1 MDWYPWLVLTHV
13 VGAFAFVLSHGVS
26 MFVSFRLRAEQD
38 RGRIEALLQVSSGS
52 LVLLYASLLVLLAG
66 GISAGFVGAWWD
78 ELWIWVSIGIL
89 VVVLVVMWAVA
100 SPYYMGLRKG
110 LGHDGREPKP
120 GDAPPTLL
128 SDQELLARL
137 RSSRPFWLAAV
148 GGIGLVAIIWLMV
161 VKPF

>member
-13 VGAFAFVLSHGVS
+13 IGAFGFAVSHGVS
-26 MFVSFRLRAEQD
+26 VFAAFRLRVEPD
-38 RGRIEALLQVSSGS
+38 RARIEALLDLSSTS
-52 LVLLYASLLVLLAG
+52 LALLYASLLVLLAG

-78 ELWIWVSIGIL
+78 EAWIWVSIGIL

-110 LGHDGREPKP
+110 LGRDGREPKP
-120 GDAPPTLL
+120 GDPPLVPLT
-128 SDQELLARL
+128 DEELLARL

-161 VKPF
+161 LKPF